1 LVFPFSRPENR
12 RLIGILQSQQQ
23 PSLYLQAVQC
33 HDAFTQIISQPQR
46 GQELSAVVD
55 GWARSPGRQ
64 EAEVGRAT
72 AMTRP

>member
-1 LVFPFSRPENR
+1 
-12 RLIGILQSQQQ
+12 
-23 PSLYLQAVQC
+23 LYLQAVQC

-64 EAEVGRAT
+64 AEVGRAT
-72 AMTRP
+72 VMTGP